1 MLTMARRPL
10 GAEMEKPKNRWA
22 IGLWIIASLFA
33 VGQIT
38 EINLINCKPA
48 TSWHVRNLVD
58 RAIPLCPRFIAIF
71 ASLSVL
77 IEMTDQIRWQ
87 LRSLAERV
95 KAVENAKL

>member
-48 TSWHVRNLVD
+48 TSWHVRNLGD
-58 RAIPLCPRFIAIF
+58 RAIPLCPRFYRNFRKPQRIDRNDRSNPMAT
-71 ASLSVL
+71 SL
-77 IEMTDQIRWQ
+77 IGGARQGC
-87 LRSLAERV
+87 
-95 KAVENAKL
+95 